1 MVGDVGS
8 TPHTDTSPSL
18 RLEDT
23 DSVAALAPEWT
34 ALAAPTGDV
43 FATPE
48 WAEAWLE
55 VLGRGA
61 QLRLVTGR
69 DGSGRLR
76 VLVPLVLTRRG
87 PVRIA
92 RLVGHGVADIQGPIS
107 APTDADLQQETLDRA
122 LHEVVRDW
130 DVFLGERMLAGRG
143 WGTMPGV
150 RVMHREANPI
160 LHLSGWPDWDSFLA
174 SRSRKLR
181 REIVH
186 DERILT
192 ERHGLVVRRTTDPS
206 ALAADL
212 DVMFA
217 LHRSRFGDESSFA
230 PREAFHRRF
239 AAVALT
245 AGWLRLWILEI
256 DGRPAAAR
264 YDFSY
269 GNVYH
274 AYNGGRDPRWSNLS
288 VGLVLRKHTL
298 EAAFAEGATAYR
310 FLRGDE
316 SYKGRFGTVDDPL
329 VTVARSGS
337 WLGRRAV
344 DAAYA
349 LRKSVRLRRLVRL
362 RL

>member
-1 MVGDVGS
+1 VPLAPS
-8 TPHTDTSPSL
+8 ATTSSGL
-18 RLEDT
+18 RLGAT
-23 DSVAALAPEWT
+23 DSIAALAAEWAT
-34 ALAAPTGDV
+34 LAASTGDV
-43 FATPE
+43 FSTPE
-48 WAEAWLE
+48 WAQAWLDA
-55 VLGRGA
+55 LGRGA
-61 QLRLVTGR
+61 KLRLVTAR
-69 DGSGRLR
+69 DDSARMR
-76 VLVPLVLTRRG
+76 VLIPLVLTRRG
-87 PVRIA
+87 PLRLA
-92 RLVGHGVADIQGPIS
+92 RLAGYGASDMQGPIS
-107 APTDADLQQETLDRA
+107 APPDADLQHETLNRA

-130 DVFLGERMLAGRG
+130 DVFLGERMLAVRR

-150 RVMHREANPI
+150 KVMHREANPV
-160 LHLSGWPDWDSFLA
+160 LHLTDWPNWDSFLG
-174 SRSRKLR
+174 SRSKKLR

-192 ERHGLVVRRTTDPS
+192 ERHGLVVRRTTDPGT
-206 ALAADL
+206 LAADL
-212 DVMFA
+212 DVLFA
-217 LHRSRFGDESSFA
+217 LHRARFGDESSFS

-239 AAVALT
+239 AAVALA
-245 AGWLRLWILEI
+245 AGWLRLWILEV

-344 DAAYA
+344 DVAYA
-349 LRKSVRLRRLVRL
+349 LRKSVRLRRLARL